1 MTLRVALA
9 LLAAVLALAGCAA
22 PRCGPAS
29 LAYAGTESGDVLAL
43 RLDSCS
49 GRLDALGTVARVAKP
64 RWIVGHPQR
73 PQLLVAGESSVA
85 SFQVDRVTGALSPLV
100 EAASGGQGTT
110 HLWLDAD
117 SATLLAAH
125 FGSGSVSSLPLGED
139 GRVGAAVSTVQHS
152 GSGPHRRQASAHAH
166 GVALDPSGRFALVAD
181 MGADRVFVHRFDR
194 GTRRL
199 AAADAG
205 APRALAV
212 PPGSGPRHFEFGAD
226 GRFVYLLHEL
236 TAELMVL
243 RWDAESGRLAV
254 LQTLSILGPD
264 SRGAPSASEI
274 ARSADGRFLYV
285 GNRGESQLLVY
296 RIDARSGELA
306 LLQRTGS
313 GGQRPWAFALDSSG
327 GWLLVA
333 NHGSNAI
340 SLFRIDPRDGTL
352 ADTGQRVAAAQPL
365 SLAWLP

>member
-29 LAYAGTESGDVLAL
+29 LAYAGTEGGDVLAL

-64 RWIVGHPQR
+64 RWIVAHPQR
-73 PQLLVAGESSVA
+73 PQLLVGGESSVA
-85 SFQVDRVTGALSPLV
+85 SFKVDRVTGALSPLG

-110 HLWLDAD
+110 HLWLDAT

-125 FGSGSVSSLPLGED
+125 FGSGSVSSLPLDED
-139 GRVGAAVSTVQHS
+139 GRFGAVVSTVQHS

-194 GTRRL
+194 STRRL
-199 AAADAG
+199 TAADAG
-205 APRALAV
+205 ALRALVV
-212 PPGSGPRHFEFGAD
+212 PAGSGPRHFEFGAD
-226 GRFVYLLHEL
+226 GRFVYLLQEL
-236 TAELMVL
+236 TAEVTVL
-243 RWDAESGRLAV
+243 RWDAEAGGLGAV
-254 LQTLSILGPD
+254 QNLSMHSPD
-264 SRGAPSASEI
+264 FRGAPSASEI

-285 GNRGESQLLVY
+285 GNRGESQLLAY
-296 RIDARSGELA
+296 RIDARSGQLT
-306 LLQRTGS
+306 LLQRIAS
-313 GGQRPWAFALDSSG
+313 GGQRPWSFALHPSG
-327 GWLLVA
+327 RWLLVA

-340 SLFRIDPRDGTL
+340 SLFRIDAQDGTL
-352 ADTGQRVAAAQPL
+352 ADTGLGVTAAQPL